1 MGVFLGAIAVI
12 VSLFL
17 WLLWLGRSPS
27 SPGRSRKIAVLG
39 RPSRGKL
46 LRKTASRLRRDY
58 PGQTEDWYWQKA
70 QDIVRRSRG

>member
-17 WLLWLGRSPS
+17 WLLWLRRSPS
-27 SPGRSRKIAVLG
+27 SPGSPRKIAVLG

>member
-12 VSLFL
+12 VGLFL
-17 WLLWLGRSPS
+17 WLFRSGRSAPALS
-27 SPGRSRKIAVLG
+27 SPRKIAVLG